1 MKSGAL
7 ILRGPN
13 GLSFVLCY
21 QPPSHS
27 LPCVLSLPA
36 RWGPVAGKEAHMC
49 AGSGLSTAQRGFV
62 SLGGQWEGLFS
73 LPAITFLEA
82 VKHKELSRKDLNGES
97 TVTLQMTSKCSH
109 SEQCQLPILFVAG
122 SILESSFRQNA
133 FPITNQLPAFW
144 MASGSGSKHPTFVV
158 SVLF

>member
-1 MKSGAL
+1 
-7 ILRGPN
+7 
-13 GLSFVLCY
+13 
-21 QPPSHS
+21 
-27 LPCVLSLPA
+27 
-36 RWGPVAGKEAHMC
+36 MC
-49 AGSGLSTAQRGFV
+49 AGSGLSMAQRGFV

-97 TVTLQMTSKCSH
+97 MVTLQMTSKCSH